1 MVSVPFFRGLLSF
14 ILLLFFSFSFSF
26 SFSCTCTGFFLVIKK
41 VSPVARD
48 ILTETP
54 D

>member
-1 MVSVPFFRGLLSF
+1 VGYSA
-14 ILLLFFSFSFSF
+14 FSFSFS
-26 SFSCTCTGFFLVIKK
+26 CTGFFLVIKK

>member
-14 ILLLFFSFSFSF
+14 ILLLFFSFSF